1 MDIDDILKE
10 FEESSKD
17 EKISSKTSSINLY
30 QDLLRAMIN
39 ERMAPEL
46 LPYKQDLMSTVLTMM
61 SNQQQY
67 LLESHEYG
75 DMNGDSGVLSG
86 DFKLQLM
93 IIETDLE
100 RLNYIVRL
108 YIRTRLSKLNKFT
121 IFYINESS
129 QNDNLLSKE
138 ERDYIHKYFQIL
150 TQLYN
155 NCFLTKLPQ
164 MLTYLDDTSGGQS
177 MIVEPDL
184 DQPVFIKCTLEVPIL
199 LDYDGATEIDLE
211 LIKKGVYVV
220 KYSLVKRYID
230 IGDVVLI

>member
-1 MDIDDILKE
+1 
-10 FEESSKD
+10 
-17 EKISSKTSSINLY
+17 
-30 QDLLRAMIN
+30 MIN

-121 IFYINESS
+121 IFTSMKAVKMIIYCPKR
-129 QNDNLLSKE
+129 KE
-138 ERDYIHKYFQIL
+138 IIYTNISRF
-150 TQLYN
+150 
-155 NCFLTKLPQ
+155 
-164 MLTYLDDTSGGQS
+164 
-177 MIVEPDL
+177 
-184 DQPVFIKCTLEVPIL
+184 
-199 LDYDGATEIDLE
+199 
-211 LIKKGVYVV
+211 
-220 KYSLVKRYID
+220 
-230 IGDVVLI
+230 